1 MSLVRVT
8 QRMMAGQALTGL
20 QTSLAQLATTQ
31 EQISTGRILNR
42 PSDSPND
49 TASAMLINGSLVASQ
64 QYQRN
69 AQDGLGWLGQV
80 DNALDSAGSQL
91 MRAQDVATQ
100 GINGVTLNSSARVA
114 LAAELDQLR
123 SGLVDDANTTYL
135 DRPVFG
141 GVTAGRQAY
150 DQTGTFVGQPGA
162 VTRTVGDGVRVRVD
176 VDASSVF
183 GPAGSTVFDH
193 ISAASTALRAGDTTG
208 LQSALTALRTDF
220 TRLTDARALAGS
232 SYNRIDTAS
241 RAAGG
246 QELQLKT
253 SLSNL
258 QDTDLP
264 RAAVD
269 LQMRTMAYQA
279 ALGATSKA
287 LQPSLMDYLR

>member
-8 QRMMAGQALTGL
+8 QRMMAGHALSGL

-31 EQISTGRILNR
+31 EQLSTGRILNR

-49 TASAMLINGSLVASQ
+49 TGAAMRLSSGIASSQ

-69 AQDGLGWLGQV
+69 AADGLGWLGQV
-80 DNALDSAGSQL
+80 DNALESAGSQL
-91 MRAQDVATQ
+91 LHAQDVVTQ
-100 GINGVTLNSSARVA
+100 GANAATLGSSARSA
-114 LAAELDQLR
+114 LAAQIDQLR
-123 SGLVDDANTTYL
+123 TGMIDAANTTYL

-141 GVTAGRQAY
+141 GVTAGRRAY
-150 DQTGTFVGQPGA
+150 DATGAFVGTPGEVNRA
-162 VTRTVGDGVRVRVD
+162 VSDGVRVRVD
-176 VDASSVF
+176 VDASSAF

-193 ISAASTALRAGDTTG
+193 LSDASAALRTGDMAGV
-208 LQSALTALRTDF
+208 QSALTSIQADF
-220 TRLTDARALAGS
+220 RRLTDARALAGS
-232 SYNRIDTAS
+232 SYNRIDTANQ
-241 RAAGG
+241 AAGAH
-246 QELQLKT
+246 ELQLKT
-253 SLSNL
+253 SLSGV

-264 RAAVD
+264 KAAVD